1 MVICSKIIQ
10 QMLSDNSSKLTERI
24 CFHYEKQTNIE
35 KFMDVRRA
43 EIENFD
49 SILHTAVLENISIP
63 EEDYEIDDLAQHI
76 GLNVA
81 NREFSNFVFSLK
93 KVPCKTVKTTLD
105 DMTKTLDQT
114 HDELWDL
121 GLSVE
126 QLFMPLALKN
136 EIRKRKQSVGIGID
150 FSTQNIKPI
159 LANELGHSQIIF
171 ANKHCF
177 EKTYPMTI
185 DKQILVSVRMEMK
198 KSKVDCKIIQNL
210 HFRNLESMRR
220 IVVIDAENS
229 EFLNFDK

>member
-1 MVICSKIIQ
+1 
-10 QMLSDNSSKLTERI
+10 MLSDNSSKLTERI
-24 CFHYEKQTNIE
+24 YFYYEKQTNIE

-43 EIENFD
+43 EIQTFD
-49 SILHTAVLENISIP
+49 LIPYTTVLENMSIP
-63 EEDYEIDDLAQHI
+63 EEDFEMDKLAQHI
-76 GLNVA
+76 GLDIA
-81 NREFSNFVFSLK
+81 NREFSNFLFSLK
-93 KVPCKTVKTTLD
+93 KIPCKTVKTTLD
-105 DMTKTLDQT
+105 EVTKTLDQT

-121 GLSVE
+121 GFSVE

>member
-1 MVICSKIIQ
+1 
-10 QMLSDNSSKLTERI
+10 MLSDNSLKLTERI
-24 CFHYEKQTNIE
+24 YFYYEKQTNIE

-43 EIENFD
+43 EIQTFD
-49 SILHTAVLENISIP
+49 LIPYTTVLENMSIP
-63 EEDYEIDDLAQHI
+63 EEDFEMDKLAQHI
-76 GLNVA
+76 GLDIA
-81 NREFSNFVFSLK
+81 NREFSNFLFSLK
-93 KVPCKTVKTTLD
+93 KIPCKTVKTTLD
-105 DMTKTLDQT
+105 EVTKTLDQT

-121 GLSVE
+121 GFSVE